1 MYQIYVYIY
10 VENFRSFAHLLHTP
24 VRRLMKSV
32 YDNSVGATAMCSLRC
47 AHTPPLPCYVLTAL
61 RAYARLMGLR
71 LCAHCVA
78 RIRTAIRCDLDRLR
92 LSLRNYANGIIIS
105 RSTIPT
111 EPRWSFRRVSPGNTG
126 VNEPPFQKSPAPT
139 VRYPCFGKHRQLI
152 LE

>member
-1 MYQIYVYIY
+1 MRFGLSKNSAGNFLLVCASASSATITRVSVLMRPPPCFLASSSNEQKNVSDLCIYIY

-47 AHTPPLPCYVLTAL
+47 AHTPPQPCYVLTAL

-78 RIRTAIRCDLDRLR
+78 RIRLR
-92 LSLRNYANGIIIS
+92 SRAMCSLRCAHTHGYS
-105 RSTIPT
+105 M
-111 EPRWSFRRVSPGNTG
+111 
-126 VNEPPFQKSPAPT
+126 
-139 VRYPCFGKHRQLI
+139 
-152 LE
+152 

>member
-47 AHTPPLPCYVLTAL
+47 AHTPPQPCYVLTAL

-71 LCAHCVA
+71 LCAHCVV
-78 RIRTAIRCDLDRLR
+78 RIRLR
-92 LSLRNYANGIIIS
+92 SRAMCSLRCAHTHGYS
-105 RSTIPT
+105 M
-111 EPRWSFRRVSPGNTG
+111 
-126 VNEPPFQKSPAPT
+126 
-139 VRYPCFGKHRQLI
+139 
-152 LE
+152 

>member
-1 MYQIYVYIY
+1 MRFGLSKNSAGNFLLVCASASSATITRVSVLMRPPPCFWHLHQMSKKMYQIYVYIY

-47 AHTPPLPCYVLTAL
+47 AHTPPQPCYVLTAL

-78 RIRTAIRCDLDRLR
+78 RIRLR
-92 LSLRNYANGIIIS
+92 SRAMCSLRCAHTHG
-105 RSTIPT
+105 
-111 EPRWSFRRVSPGNTG
+111 
-126 VNEPPFQKSPAPT
+126 
-139 VRYPCFGKHRQLI
+139 
-152 LE
+152 